1 MGAIQNYSFNDF
13 INAIKNQLGQ
23 ESAEKIEQNSSK
35 FKSIFDIAARSDG
48 GENAEILE
56 EDYQGF
62 KNLVDSTVVAFN
74 NMFEKGKDAL
84 KQMEFIPGNSKTKEN
99 GALSPDKIKEYEN
112 GDLVRI
118 VTGFDENGDG
128 QLTGNEVDTD
138 LTAGN
143 WRTKQNGALTPDVV
157 KEYEN
162 GKLVK
167 EKEGFDENENGW
179 IDDKNEQ

>member
-1 MGAIQNYSFNDF
+1 MGAIQNYRFDDF
-13 INAIKNQLGQ
+13 INAIKKQLGQ
-23 ESAEKIEQNSSK
+23 ESAEKIEENSSK
-35 FKSIFDIAARSDG
+35 FKSIFDIAARTDV

-62 KNLVDSTVVAFN
+62 MNLVGKAIIAFN

-99 GALSPDKIKEYEN
+99 GAIMPDTVKEYEN
-112 GDLVRI
+112 GELVRI

-128 QLTGNEVDTD
+128 QLTGDEIDTD

-157 KEYEN
+157 KEFKN

-167 EKEGFDENENGW
+167 EREGFDENENGW
-179 IDDKNEQ
+179 IDDINEK